1 MTSLPAAVFKSPFSK
16 RKNITP
22 KLSFLPLAVCLL
34 LSFGADPAPACTL
47 FAAAGSRVEGGGT
60 LIAKNRDRPPRLSVL
75 EVRTPPDGYRYLAL
89 VAADLAHKPAVA
101 GINEKGLVVVG
112 ATAGSLANKDESG
125 AKGLTQTLLKQCATV
140 DEVLARRELLRA
152 AAPVFQALAD
162 GRKIAVIEVAPQGR
176 VALKVT
182 DQGTLCH
189 TNHYLDPQFQ
199 EYNQKPNISSLI
211 RYCRIDRL
219 LSLQIR
225 PFTLEDFLACS
236 QDRHDGPDNSIWRTG
251 SAAAKA
257 RTLATWIVAQLPGA
271 APHLYIVLANPDEP
285 QKILNLK
292 LEPSLWKKGLN
303 DKIFTLDG
311 DR

>member
-1 MTSLPAAVFKSPFSK
+1 M
-16 RKNITP
+16 KNTRTACKATVLI
-22 KLSFLPLAVCLL
+22 LSFWLIFYLA
-34 LSFGADPAPACTL
+34 ATTPAPACTL

-60 LIAKNRDRPPRLSVL
+60 LIAKNRDRPPRRSVL
-75 EVRTPPDGYRYLAL
+75 EVRTPPDGYRHLAL

-112 ATAGSLANKDESG
+112 ATAGSLAKKDESG
-125 AKGLTQTLLKQCATV
+125 AKGLTQTLLKQCASV
-140 DEVLARRELLRA
+140 DEVLARPELLRA
-152 AAPVFQALAD
+152 AAPVFQVLAD
-162 GRKIAVIEVAPQGR
+162 DRKIAAIAVAPQGR
-176 VALKVT
+176 VAFKVT

-211 RYCRIDRL
+211 RYYRIDRL

-225 PFTLEDFLACS
+225 PLTLVDFLACS

-251 SAAAKA
+251 SAAKKA
-257 RTLATWIVAQLPGA
+257 RTLATWIVAQPPGA
-271 APHLYIVLANPDEP
+271 APQVHVVLANPGEP

-292 LEPSLWKKGLN
+292 LEPSLWKNGLI
-303 DKIFTLDG
+303 DRILTTAGGRQHTLINH
-311 DR
+311 

>member
-311 DR
+311 GR